1 MAASPVP
8 LSIRGEATAGGT
20 SPGMASPKQ
29 QMLQTRFLP
38 YGALTRQYQRPP
50 VVLIPLALS
59 LYSVARF
66 LNQQGHQ
73 IRLAQGL
80 YLGPLYLS
88 QQEPRIL
95 FLDRQHILD
104 LYPNPLLAPIPS
116 LPELALPRPY
126 LKQQDP
132 RTLFQVGYFM
142 HRRCLNY
149 RMHQT

>member
-1 MAASPVP
+1 MTASPAP
-8 LSIRGEATAGGT
+8 PSTLGEAMAGELF
-20 SPGMASPKQ
+20 PGMASLKLPTPRTQ
-29 QMLQTRFLP
+29 FLP
-38 YGALTRQYQRPP
+38 YGALTRQYQRLP
-50 VVLIPLALS
+50 VVPILSAPL
-59 LYSVARF
+59 LYLVAQS

-73 IRLAQGL
+73 IRLAPGL

-95 FLDRQHILD
+95 FLDRRYILD

-142 HRRCLNY
+142 HHRYLNY
-149 RMHQT
+149 RMHQI